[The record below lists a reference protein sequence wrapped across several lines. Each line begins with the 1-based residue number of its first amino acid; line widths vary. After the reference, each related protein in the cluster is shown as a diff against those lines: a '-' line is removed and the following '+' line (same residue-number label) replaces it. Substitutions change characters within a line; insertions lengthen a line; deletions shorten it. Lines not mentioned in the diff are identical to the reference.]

1 MDENN
6 NIHNLDKETLSDK
19 AYKILVELIVSQKL
33 ESGVRLKE
41 QHVAKEL
48 GISATP
54 IREAFKKLA
63 ADGFVEIKPYY
74 GVVVRRTDEKE
85 SDNIY
90 QCLVALSEM
99 EMKLAIDNF
108 DDNFVIQLAGIIAKE
123 KKAKSF
129 FEFHSLNLDFHHT
142 IWVQTGNEVFV
153 KIMKM
158 LVASTHMRYAD
169 GCEQGQKHIIQGHQN
184 ILEAIKIKSPKMAHK
199 AMLDGGLKKKKR
211 QDKGLVDEISA
222 VIILQSYLENKKY
235 QL

>member
-74 GVVVRRTDEKE
+74 GVVVKE

-123 KKAKSF
+123 KKQKVF
-129 FEFHSLNLDFHHT
+129 LNFIH
-142 IWVQTGNEVFV
+142 
-153 KIMKM
+153 
-158 LVASTHMRYAD
+158 
-169 GCEQGQKHIIQGHQN
+169 
-184 ILEAIKIKSPKMAHK
+184 
-199 AMLDGGLKKKKR
+199 
-211 QDKGLVDEISA
+211 
-222 VIILQSYLENKKY
+222 
-235 QL
+235 

>member
-54 IREAFKKLA
+54 IREAFKNLA

-129 FEFHSLNLDFHHT
+129 FEFHSYR
-142 IWVQTGNEVFV
+142 QG
-153 KIMKM
+153 MKC
-158 LVASTHMRYAD
+158 S
-169 GCEQGQKHIIQGHQN
+169 
-184 ILEAIKIKSPKMAHK
+184 
-199 AMLDGGLKKKKR
+199 
-211 QDKGLVDEISA
+211 
-222 VIILQSYLENKKY
+222 
-235 QL
+235 

>member
-90 QCLVALSEM
+90 QCL

-199 AMLDGGLKKKKR
+199 AMLELLEKSMQIIKK
-211 QDKGLVDEISA
+211 
-222 VIILQSYLENKKY
+222 
-235 QL
+235 

>member
-99 EMKLAIDNF
+99 EMKL

-199 AMLDGGLKKKKR
+199 AMLELLEKSMQIIKK
-211 QDKGLVDEISA
+211 
-222 VIILQSYLENKKY
+222 
-235 QL
+235 

>member
-199 AMLDGGLKKKKR
+199 ACWSFWKSRCK
-211 QDKGLVDEISA
+211 
-222 VIILQSYLENKKY
+222 
-235 QL
+235 

>member
-90 QCLVALSEM
+90 QCLVALSE
-99 EMKLAIDNF
+99 I
-108 DDNFVIQLAGIIAKE
+108 AGIIAKE

-199 AMLDGGLKKKKR
+199 AMLELLEKSMQIIKK
-211 QDKGLVDEISA
+211 
-222 VIILQSYLENKKY
+222 
-235 QL
+235 

>member
-129 FEFHSLNLDFHHT
+129 FEFHST

-199 AMLDGGLKKKKR
+199 AMLELLEKSMQIIKK
-211 QDKGLVDEISA
+211 
-222 VIILQSYLENKKY
+222 
-235 QL
+235 

>member
-158 LVASTHMRYAD
+158 LVAST
-169 GCEQGQKHIIQGHQN
+169 
-184 ILEAIKIKSPKMAHK
+184 SPQATFRPSVPLVSK
-199 AMLDGGLKKKKR
+199 ACINSLIGR
-211 QDKGLVDEISA
+211 ACFSS
-222 VIILQSYLENKKY
+222 LQ
-235 QL
+235 

>member
-63 ADGFVEIKPYY
+63 ADGFVVEIKPYY

-199 AMLDGGLKKKKR
+199 AMLELLEKSMQIIKK
-211 QDKGLVDEISA
+211 
-222 VIILQSYLENKKY
+222 
-235 QL
+235 

>member
-169 GCEQGQKHIIQGHQN
+169 GCEQGQKHIIQGH
-184 ILEAIKIKSPKMAHK
+184 EAIKIKSPKMAHK
-199 AMLDGGLKKKKR
+199 AMLELLEKSMQIIKK
-211 QDKGLVDEISA
+211 
-222 VIILQSYLENKKY
+222 
-235 QL
+235 

>member
-1 MDENN
+1 M
-6 NIHNLDKETLSDK
+6 
-19 AYKILVELIVSQKL
+19 VELIVSQKL

-54 IREAFKKLA
+54 IAKPLKKLA

-123 KKAKSF
+123 KKAKVF
-129 FEFHSLNLDFHHT
+129 LNFIH
-142 IWVQTGNEVFV
+142 
-153 KIMKM
+153 
-158 LVASTHMRYAD
+158 
-169 GCEQGQKHIIQGHQN
+169 
-184 ILEAIKIKSPKMAHK
+184 
-199 AMLDGGLKKKKR
+199 
-211 QDKGLVDEISA
+211 
-222 VIILQSYLENKKY
+222 
-235 QL
+235 

>member
-123 KKAKSF
+123 KKA
-129 FEFHSLNLDFHHT
+129 LNLDFHHT

-199 AMLDGGLKKKKR
+199 AMLELLEKSMQIIKK
-211 QDKGLVDEISA
+211 
-222 VIILQSYLENKKY
+222 
-235 QL
+235 

>member
-1 MDENN
+1 M
-6 NIHNLDKETLSDK
+6 
-19 AYKILVELIVSQKL
+19 VELIVSQKL

-85 SDNIY
+85 SDNI
-90 QCLVALSEM
+90 SEM

-199 AMLDGGLKKKKR
+199 AMLELLEKSMQIIKK
-211 QDKGLVDEISA
+211 
-222 VIILQSYLENKKY
+222 
-235 QL
+235 

>member
-123 KKAKSF
+123 KK
-129 FEFHSLNLDFHHT
+129 EFHSLNLDFHHT

-199 AMLDGGLKKKKR
+199 AMLELLEKSMQIIKK
-211 QDKGLVDEISA
+211 
-222 VIILQSYLENKKY
+222 
-235 QL
+235 

>member
-99 EMKLAIDNF
+99 EMKLAID
-108 DDNFVIQLAGIIAKE
+108 DNFVIQLAGIIAKE

-199 AMLDGGLKKKKR
+199 AMLELLEKSMQIIKK
-211 QDKGLVDEISA
+211 
-222 VIILQSYLENKKY
+222 
-235 QL
+235 

>member
-184 ILEAIKIKSPKMAHK
+184 IGSNKNKIS
-199 AMLDGGLKKKKR
+199 
-211 QDKGLVDEISA
+211 
-222 VIILQSYLENKKY
+222 ENGT
-235 QL
+235 

>member
-54 IREAFKKLA
+54 IRE
-63 ADGFVEIKPYY
+63 EIKPYY

-199 AMLDGGLKKKKR
+199 AMLELLEKSMQIIKK
-211 QDKGLVDEISA
+211 
-222 VIILQSYLENKKY
+222 
-235 QL
+235 

>member
-41 QHVAKEL
+41 QHVA
-48 GISATP
+48 P

-199 AMLDGGLKKKKR
+199 AMLELLEKSMQIIKK
-211 QDKGLVDEISA
+211 
-222 VIILQSYLENKKY
+222 
-235 QL
+235 

>member
-199 AMLDGGLKKKKR
+199 AMLELLEKSMQIIKNSNQYRKLDFLIKR
-211 QDKGLVDEISA
+211 
-222 VIILQSYLENKKY
+222 VIY
-235 QL
+235 

>member
-142 IWVQTGNEVFV
+142 IWVQT

-199 AMLDGGLKKKKR
+199 AMLELLEKSMQIIKK
-211 QDKGLVDEISA
+211 
-222 VIILQSYLENKKY
+222 
-235 QL
+235 

>member
-123 KKAKSF
+123 KKA
-129 FEFHSLNLDFHHT
+129 NLDFHHT

-199 AMLDGGLKKKKR
+199 AMLELLEKSMQIIKK
-211 QDKGLVDEISA
+211 
-222 VIILQSYLENKKY
+222 
-235 QL
+235 

>member
-199 AMLDGGLKKKKR
+199 KAMLELLEKSMQIIKK
-211 QDKGLVDEISA
+211 
-222 VIILQSYLENKKY
+222 
-235 QL
+235 

>member
-54 IREAFKKLA
+54 VREAFKKLA
-63 ADGFVEIKPYY
+63 ANGFVVK
-74 GVVVRRTDEKE
+74 RTDEKE

-90 QCLVALSEM
+90 QCLVALSEI

-108 DDNFVIQLAGIIAKE
+108 DDNFVIKLAGIIAKE

-199 AMLDGGLKKKKR
+199 AMLELLEKSMQIIKK
-211 QDKGLVDEISA
+211 
-222 VIILQSYLENKKY
+222 
-235 QL
+235 

>member
-48 GISATP
+48 GISATTP

-199 AMLDGGLKKKKR
+199 AMLELLEKSMQIIKK
-211 QDKGLVDEISA
+211 
-222 VIILQSYLENKKY
+222 
-235 QL
+235 

>member
-199 AMLDGGLKKKKR
+199 ANAGASGK
-211 QDKGLVDEISA
+211 VDA
-222 VIILQSYLENKKY
+222 NNKKIVINIGN
-235 QL
+235 

>member
-184 ILEAIKIKSPKMAHK
+184 ILEAIKIKSPKMAAHK
-199 AMLDGGLKKKKR
+199 AMLELLEKSMQIIKK
-211 QDKGLVDEISA
+211 
-222 VIILQSYLENKKY
+222 
-235 QL
+235 

>member
-184 ILEAIKIKSPKMAHK
+184 ILEAIKIKSPKMAHI
-199 AMLDGGLKKKKR
+199 R
-211 QDKGLVDEISA
+211 QCWSFWKSRC
-222 VIILQSYLENKKY
+222 K
-235 QL
+235 

>member
-54 IREAFKKLA
+54 VREAFKKLA
-63 ADGFVEIKPYY
+63 ANGFVEIKPYY
-74 GVVVRRTDEKE
+74 GVVVKRTDEKE

-90 QCLVALSEM
+90 QCLVALSEI

-108 DDNFVIQLAGIIAKE
+108 DDNFVIKLAWIIAKE

-199 AMLDGGLKKKKR
+199 AMLELLEKSMQIIKNSNQYRKLDFLIKR
-211 QDKGLVDEISA
+211 
-222 VIILQSYLENKKY
+222 VIY
-235 QL
+235 

>member
-142 IWVQTGNEVFV
+142 IWVQT
-153 KIMKM
+153 
-158 LVASTHMRYAD
+158 THMRYAD

-199 AMLDGGLKKKKR
+199 AMLELLEKSMQIIKK
-211 QDKGLVDEISA
+211 
-222 VIILQSYLENKKY
+222 
-235 QL
+235 

>member
-184 ILEAIKIKSPKMAHK
+184 ILEAIKIKSPKMHI
-199 AMLDGGLKKKKR
+199 R
-211 QDKGLVDEISA
+211 QCWSFWKSRC
-222 VIILQSYLENKKY
+222 K
-235 QL
+235 

>member
-90 QCLVALSEM
+90 QCLVALS

-199 AMLDGGLKKKKR
+199 AMLELLEKSMQIIKK
-211 QDKGLVDEISA
+211 
-222 VIILQSYLENKKY
+222 
-235 QL
+235 

>member
-1 MDENN
+1 MIDCANILVPRKNIMDENN

-199 AMLDGGLKKKKR
+199 AMLELLEKSMQIIKK
-211 QDKGLVDEISA
+211 
-222 VIILQSYLENKKY
+222 
-235 QL
+235 

>member
-85 SDNIY
+85 SDNIIY

-199 AMLDGGLKKKKR
+199 AMLELLEKSMQIIKK
-211 QDKGLVDEISA
+211 
-222 VIILQSYLENKKY
+222 
-235 QL
+235 

>member
-169 GCEQGQKHIIQGHQN
+169 GCEQGQKHIT
-184 ILEAIKIKSPKMAHK
+184 IKIKSPKMAHK
-199 AMLDGGLKKKKR
+199 AMLELLEKSMQIIKK
-211 QDKGLVDEISA
+211 
-222 VIILQSYLENKKY
+222 
-235 QL
+235 